1 MIAEIGFPHKTLY
14 YDQPARVRGKTK
26 NNLFTLFDLALM
38 GLINCSKVPL
48 RLMTIAGFLGSA
60 ASFFVGVGF
69 LAYKLLFWST
79 SSRVSRPWS
88 SACSSDSRSSSS
100 SWACWAN
107 MSAPST
113 PSSKRLWAIERERIN
128 FEHEPESARIR

>member
-14 YDQPARVRGKTK
+14 DQPARLRGKTK

-38 GLINCSKVPL
+38 GLSNHSKIPL

-60 ASFFVGVGF
+60 ASFFVGLGF

-79 SSRVSRPWS
+79 SSRVSRPWT
-88 SACSSDSRSSSS
+88 SARSSDSRSSSF

-107 MSAPST
+107 TLAPST
-113 PSSKRLWAIERERIN
+113 PSSKRLSAIERERIK
-128 FEHEPESARIR
+128 FEHEPESAGIR